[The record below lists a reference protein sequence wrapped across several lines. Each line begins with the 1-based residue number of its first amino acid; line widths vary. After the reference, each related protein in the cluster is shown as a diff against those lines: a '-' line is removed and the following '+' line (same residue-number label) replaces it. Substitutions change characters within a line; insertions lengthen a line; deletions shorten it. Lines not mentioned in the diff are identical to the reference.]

1 MTNVN
6 IEKYLIEPVEIRDSD
21 VATNRGAAQ
30 GLSTRKVREIYP
42 DAMLLAWY
50 DRHSGESRPRLGCDF
65 GDKPGWI
72 VFAENRGGD
81 LSISVNDGEFIFI
94 YATDPT
100 QSAEAGPQ

>member
-1 MTNVN
+1 MTTVK
-6 IEKYLIEPVEIRDSD
+6 IEKYLIEPVNIHSFD
-21 VATNRGAAQ
+21 VAENRGEAQ

-50 DRHSGESRPRLGCDF
+50 DRHSGESRPKLGCDF

-72 VFAENRGGD
+72 VFAESRGGN
-81 LSISVNDGEFIFI
+81 LSIVVNDGEFIFI

-100 QSAEAGPQ
+100 QTGNAPQH